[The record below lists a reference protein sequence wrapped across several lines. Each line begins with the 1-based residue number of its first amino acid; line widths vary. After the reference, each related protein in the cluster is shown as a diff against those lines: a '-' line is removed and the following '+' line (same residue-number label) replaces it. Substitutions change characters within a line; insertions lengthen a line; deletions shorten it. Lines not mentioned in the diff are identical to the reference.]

1 MEFEKIHGAV
11 RDWVVR
17 VPFPAEVLRDDPE
30 GLRIIWESENDLA
43 ELIVCRAEYAPYR
56 YVSFLILDVRL
67 DPGQG
72 PVYCYYDQEDS
83 SVTEI
88 LAALERGMEMMTERR
103 ETHA

>member
-1 MEFEKIHGAV
+1 MEFEKILSVV
-11 RDWVVR
+11 RGWAGR

-30 GLRIIWESENDLA
+30 GLRIIWETEKYLA

-56 YVSFLILDVRL
+56 WVSFTILDVRR
-67 DPGQG
+67 DPGQE

-103 ETHA
+103 EAHV